1 MLFLA
6 QVSLRLNYSNVT
18 VKTPGKELEHESG
31 LTSCNARLMMLC
43 WGPSVAPL
51 PVASVTG
58 MQCRLDAF
66 G

>member
-1 MLFLA
+1 MLSLA

-18 VKTPGKELEHESG
+18 VKNRKMLEHGSG
-31 LTSCNARLMMLC
+31 LTSCNARLML
-43 WGPSVAPL
+43 L
-51 PVASVTG
+51 PCRLIASVTG